1 MGFFIVGLQLVL
13 VIQFMNF
20 LPTLRNLV
28 SAYQAFERYSAP
40 DLRVMELTM
49 TQFDVIATLGNQP
62 PMTCKELGEKTLVTK
77 GTLTGVLERLEAK
90 GVVERTLNPVDARSQ
105 MIGLTQKG
113 QAIFERVF
121 PAHPSHLEKAFS
133 KLDAKELAE
142 INRALKSIQKI
153 FEI

>member
-1 MGFFIVGLQLVL
+1 MT
-13 VIQFMNF
+13 F

-40 DLRVMELTM
+40 DVKAMGLTT

-90 GVVERTLNPVDARSQ
+90 GILERKLNPEDARSQ
-105 MIGLTQKG
+105 MIGLTAVG
-113 QAIFERVF
+113 QTLFEKVF
-121 PAHPSHLEKAFS
+121 PAHLSHLNKVFEK
-133 KLDAKELAE
+133 LNTKELAE
-142 INRALKSIQKI
+142 ITKSLQTLKNA
-153 FEI
+153 FEK

>member
-1 MGFFIVGLQLVL
+1 
-13 VIQFMNF
+13 MNF

-40 DLRVMELTM
+40 DVKAMGLTT

-90 GVVERTLNPVDARSQ
+90 GILERKLNPEDARSQ
-105 MIGLTQKG
+105 MIGLTKEG
-113 QAIFERVF
+113 QVLFEKVF
-121 PAHPSHLEKAFS
+121 PAHLQHLQKAFS
-133 KLDAKELAE
+133 KLSEKELSEVTKSLQA
-142 INRALKSIQKI
+142 INHI
-153 FEI
+153 FTN

>member
-1 MGFFIVGLQLVL
+1 MT
-13 VIQFMNF
+13 F

-40 DLRVMELTM
+40 DVKAMGLTT

-90 GVVERTLNPVDARSQ
+90 GILVRMINPEDARSQ
-105 MIGLTQKG
+105 MIGLTRAG
-113 QAIFERVF
+113 QTLFEKVF
-121 PAHPSHLEKAFS
+121 PAHLNHLDKAFQ
-133 KLDAKELAE
+133 KLSAKELVE
-142 INRALKSIQKI
+142 ITSSLQLLKNI
-153 FEI
+153 FEN